1 MAIIKK
7 RTYVGG
13 AVEKWNSSTLL
24 VGIQNDIATVESNM
38 EALQKTKSGAAIWS
52 GNTTSGCLSKRI
64 ESGSQGDVCVS
75 IFIAVLFT
83 VAGTGNSLGVYWWMN
98 GKRNVVYTYNGVFFS
113 L

>member
-38 EALQKTKSGAAIWS
+38 EALQKTKNKAAI
-52 GNTTSGCLSKRI
+52 
-64 ESGSQGDVCVS
+64 
-75 IFIAVLFT
+75 
-83 VAGTGNSLGVYWWMN
+83 
-98 GKRNVVYTYNGVFFS
+98 
-113 L
+113 